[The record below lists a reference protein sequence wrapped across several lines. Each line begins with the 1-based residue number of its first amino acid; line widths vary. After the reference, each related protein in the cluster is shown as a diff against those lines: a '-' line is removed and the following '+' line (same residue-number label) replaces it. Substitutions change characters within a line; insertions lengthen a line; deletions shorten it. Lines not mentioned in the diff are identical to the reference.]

1 MTWTFSEDLD
11 EYLTVAGATVAA
23 RPAENTL
30 LLTVAG
36 TLRRRGSDAYGEGTP
51 RYGWWRGADG
61 RVDGALLWT
70 PPYAVLVGTVPA
82 EAVAPPAGACVT
94 FGSPAVSA
102 ERGTAGALA
111 AEWRRTGAEVT
122 TVVERRLYRL
132 GVLTP
137 PDPSPPGRAR
147 VATTADR
154 ALLVEWVDAFR
165 RETGQPAPGAGRAVD
180 DRIAYGGLTLWEH
193 DGVPV
198 STAGVSRPVAGTV
211 RVAPVYTA
219 PQWRGRGYAA
229 AVTAAA
235 SGAVRGAG
243 AGEVLLFTD
252 LANPTS
258 NGVYR
263 RIGYRAV
270 ADRVEIAMGGRSPA
284 AGLSPPAL

>member
-1 MTWTFSEDLD
+1 MTWTFGEDLD
-11 EYLTVAGATVAA
+11 EYLAAAGAAVAA
-23 RPAENTL
+23 RPVENTL

-70 PPYAVLVGTVPA
+70 PPHAMLVGTVPT
-82 EAVAPPAGACVT
+82 EAVAPLAGACVT
-94 FGSPAVSA
+94 FGGPAVSA
-102 ERGTAGALA
+102 ERGTAEALA
-111 AEWRRTGAEVT
+111 AEWRRTGAQVT
-122 TVVERRLYRL
+122 TVVEQRLYRL
-132 GVLTP
+132 GELTP
-137 PDPSPPGRAR
+137 PDPAPPGRAR

-154 ALLVEWVDAFR
+154 ELLVEWADAFQEDIGAGR
-165 RETGQPAPGAGRAVD
+165 TGPGAERAVD

-198 STAGVSRPVAGTV
+198 SMAGVSRPAAGAV
-211 RVAPVYTA
+211 RVAPVYTP
-219 PQWRGRGYAA
+219 PQRRGRGYAA
-229 AVTAAA
+229 AVTAAV
-235 SGAVRGAG
+235 SGAARDAG

-270 ADRVEIAMGGRSPA
+270 ADRVEIVV
-284 AGLSPPAL
+284 AG

>member
-11 EYLTVAGATVAA
+11 EYLAAAGAAVAA

-70 PPYAVLVGTVPA
+70 PPHAMLVGTVPA
-82 EAVAPPAGACVT
+82 EAVAPLAGACVT
-94 FGSPAVSA
+94 FGGPAVSA
-102 ERGTAGALA
+102 ERGTAEALA
-111 AEWRRTGAEVT
+111 AEWRRTGVEVT
-122 TVVERRLYRL
+122 TLVEQRLYRL
-132 GVLTP
+132 GELTP
-137 PDPSPPGRAR
+137 PDPAPPGRAR
-147 VATTADR
+147 VATAADR
-154 ALLVEWVDAFR
+154 KLLVEWADAFHEDIGAGR
-165 RETGQPAPGAGRAVD
+165 TGSGAGRAVD
-180 DRIAYGGLTLWEH
+180 DRIAYGGLTLWER

-198 STAGVSRPVAGTV
+198 SMAGVSRPAAGAV
-211 RVAPVYTA
+211 RVAPVYT
-219 PQWRGRGYAA
+219 PPERRGRGYAA
-229 AVTAAA
+229 AVTAAV
-235 SGAVRGAG
+235 SGAARDAG
-243 AGEVLLFTD
+243 ADEVLLFTD

-270 ADRVEIAMGGRSPA
+270 ADRVEIAT
-284 AGLSPPAL
+284 AG